1 MIHLKHVS
9 TDLMP
14 DELGF
19 SLHDLYNLCLLM
31 EKHSIYDITCI
42 DHNSYN
48 SEFYYDDYCYQL
60 LYLILCIS
68 VTIRFYKVEEV
79 DQHY

>member
-1 MIHLKHVS
+1 
-9 TDLMP
+9 MP

-42 DHNSYN
+42 DQNSYN
-48 SEFYYDDYCYQL
+48 SEFYCDDYCYQL